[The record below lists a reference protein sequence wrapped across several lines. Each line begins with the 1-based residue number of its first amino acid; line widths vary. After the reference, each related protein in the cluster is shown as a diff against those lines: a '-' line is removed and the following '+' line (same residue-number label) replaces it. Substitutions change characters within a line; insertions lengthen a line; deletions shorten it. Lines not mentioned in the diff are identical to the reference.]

1 LIASSQIFNT
11 FKTLL
16 IDGSLDLNQKVNQA
30 IDDFCN
36 DDHQFN
42 VMTLLHFFQEMT
54 NKLHQMLL
62 KNGEGLRLPNYE
74 YELGQMANSAK
85 QAYELFIPLIKLMTM
100 EYERTITTSEN
111 SQELN
116 INIPS
121 SLINFLQDMHQQT
134 NSTNLQFKNEIL
146 NAITASGKFI
156 TETVNAINA
165 ALNHF
170 HQFNIKSSEPRCAK

>member
-1 LIASSQIFNT
+1 MDIFLDTNDENLLIRLRSCFNSSIQLLQKIEKQTLLRASSQIFNT

-30 IDDFCN
+30 IDDICN
-36 DDHQFN
+36 DEHQFN
-42 VMTLLHFFQEMT
+42 VITLLHFFQEMT

-62 KNGEGLRLPNYE
+62 KNAEGLRLPNYE

-116 INIPS
+116 VNIP
-121 SLINFLQDMHQQT
+121 I
-134 NSTNLQFKNEIL
+134 
-146 NAITASGKFI
+146 A
-156 TETVNAINA
+156 
-165 ALNHF
+165 
-170 HQFNIKSSEPRCAK
+170 